1 MMGTPTSPVWFS
13 PWRERAICRPNID
26 WFPPETN
33 TEAVNRLRAICEACP
48 VQTECLDDA
57 LAYPKTSDQ
66 IGVRAGTT
74 PSERARLRR
83 ELLSTTV
90 EN

>member
-1 MMGTPTSPVWFS
+1 MMGTPSMPSWFA

-26 WFPPETN
+26 WFPPESDH
-33 TEAVNRLRAICEACP
+33 EAVDRLRAICAECP

-57 LAYPKTSDQ
+57 LAYPKTSDP
-66 IGVRAGTT
+66 IGVRAGLS

-83 ELLSTTV
+83 ELQK
-90 EN
+90 EAG

>member
-1 MMGTPTSPVWFS
+1 MLGTPDSPVWHI
-13 PWRERAICRPNID
+13 PWRERAACADTDPGD
-26 WFPPETN
+26 WFPREDDR
-33 TEAVNRLRAICEACP
+33 EAVDRLRAICEACP

-83 ELLSTTV
+83 ELQKETA
-90 EN
+90 